1 MVVPPPVLWAPGR
14 VLGFRLQSL
23 KAELGAAGVSGEAVP
38 DRCPAG
44 IVSHQHHSTP
54 QGPQNYGD
62 HGVPINV
69 SLPGLVPQNQGLS
82 GFLGWG
88 LRYGRVGAKPSSPPW
103 AVFWLETLKIGAGRL
118 YFSDLRVL
126 WGAPGGCHP
135 QPPVQEGTSGL
146 DAPAAFW
153 RGGTGHTTGLCTRA
167 PHRDPKIVPEH
178 PQQGAN
184 WALWDPPTPQRW
196 GQPRPPGGLG
206 QGRGGGGGIFGGVPA
221 GGSRASPPVL
231 FAA

>member
-1 MVVPPPVLWAPGR
+1 MPPPMLWAPGR

-69 SLPGLVPQNQGLS
+69 SLPGLVPQNQGLG

-88 LRYGRVGAKPSSPPW
+88 LRCGRVGAKPSSTPW
-103 AVFWLETLKIGAGRL
+103 TVFG
-118 YFSDLRVL
+118 
-126 WGAPGGCHP
+126 
-135 QPPVQEGTSGL
+135 
-146 DAPAAFW
+146 
-153 RGGTGHTTGLCTRA
+153 
-167 PHRDPKIVPEH
+167 
-178 PQQGAN
+178 
-184 WALWDPPTPQRW
+184 
-196 GQPRPPGGLG
+196 
-206 QGRGGGGGIFGGVPA
+206 
-221 GGSRASPPVL
+221 
-231 FAA
+231 